1 MPASPEELFQRL
13 NDLDIA
19 HETAH
24 HRAVHTV
31 AEAQDVRDKITGG
44 HSKNLFL
51 RNKKKQTWLVCTLE
65 DKPIDLKIMADQ
77 IGAGRLSFGSA
88 DRLDEDLGVL
98 PGSVTPFALIN
109 DPDLRI
115 RVVLDAAM
123 LEHEQLNFHP
133 LVNTMTTTISSVD
146 LLKFV
151 RACGHEALT
160 PRL

>member
-1 MPASPEELFQRL
+1 MPAGPDDLFQRL
-13 NDLDIA
+13 NHLDIA

-31 AEAQDVRDKITGG
+31 EEAQSARDNIAGG

-65 DKPIDLKIMADQ
+65 DKPIDLKQMADQ
-77 IGAGRLSFGSA
+77 IGAGRFSFGSP
-88 DRLDEDLGVL
+88 DRLNEYLGVL

-109 DPDLRI
+109 DPDARI
-115 RVVLDAAM
+115 KVVLDAAM
-123 LEHEQLNFHP
+123 LEHDQLNFHP
-133 LVNTMTTTISSVD
+133 LVNTMTTTISSAD

-151 RACGHEALT
+151 RACGHEPLT
-160 PRL
+160 PLL